1 MNLYENI
8 PDEDITIVAE
18 LFRMALSQRYLKLKD
33 MLDDA
38 PNFIPDTSDEQLKR
52 CAKHL
57 GNILFDSNHGGYCD
71 ELLRSKR
78 AKHARAAR

>member
-18 LFRMALSQRYLKLKD
+18 LFRMARSGRYKKLKV
-33 MLDDA
+33 MLADA
-38 PNFIPDTSDEQLKR
+38 PNFIPDTSDEQLNR

-57 GNILFDSNHGGYCD
+57 SDILFDSNHGGYGD
-71 ELLRSKR
+71 AFLQNNRT
-78 AKHARAAR
+78 KHAKAAR

>member
-18 LFRMALSQRYLKLKD
+18 LFRMARSGRYRKLKV
-33 MLDDA
+33 MLEDA
-38 PNFIPDTSDEQLKR
+38 PNFIPDIGEEQLKR

-57 GNILFDSNHGGYCD
+57 GSILFDSNHGGYGE
-71 ELLRSKR
+71 ELLRSTR
-78 AKHARAAR
+78 AKHARAGV

>member
-1 MNLYENI
+1 MNLYQNI

-18 LFRMALSQRYLKLKD
+18 LFRMARSGRYRKLNV
-33 MLDDA
+33 MLADA
-38 PNFIPDTSDEQLKR
+38 PNFIPDTSAEQIKR

-57 GNILFDSNHGGYCD
+57 GNILFDSNHGGYGD
-71 ELLRSKR
+71 EILRSNR